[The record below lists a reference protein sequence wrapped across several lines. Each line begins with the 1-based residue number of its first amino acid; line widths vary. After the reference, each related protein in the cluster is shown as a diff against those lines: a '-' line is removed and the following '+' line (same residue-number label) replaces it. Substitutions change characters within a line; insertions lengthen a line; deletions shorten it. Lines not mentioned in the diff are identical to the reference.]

1 MENKS
6 EEQLLPE
13 ERKGRAD
20 SKREVFLLAGDF
32 NIDGIPNL
40 EKSSAKFRDQE
51 EFDMTEFVSY
61 YSRAK
66 QLKLERPAVASLL
79 ETKSRYTLM
88 MALLNS
94 GRLMV
99 DDLQVEVLDNKL
111 VTYGESATDRETNKV
126 RTRETALTDAG
137 DQMSEQGL
145 DYIMVANHFPP
156 NDLEA
161 GDFDKG
167 YSYNKQN
174 LSKLRI
180 SHINRREF
188 YVQKKKYTQ
197 LSDHLRVE
205 AILNLID

>member
-126 RTRETALTDAG
+126 RTRERALTDAG
-137 DQMSEQGL
+137 GIVVSDIPGDAAAELLQNTPLARELADAGRAVILSRQGSTKRHAAML
-145 DYIMVANHFPP
+145 LELLQTRAVANYMECH
-156 NDLEA
+156 
-161 GDFDKG
+161 
-167 YSYNKQN
+167 
-174 LSKLRI
+174 
-180 SHINRREF
+180 
-188 YVQKKKYTQ
+188 
-197 LSDHLRVE
+197 
-205 AILNLID
+205 